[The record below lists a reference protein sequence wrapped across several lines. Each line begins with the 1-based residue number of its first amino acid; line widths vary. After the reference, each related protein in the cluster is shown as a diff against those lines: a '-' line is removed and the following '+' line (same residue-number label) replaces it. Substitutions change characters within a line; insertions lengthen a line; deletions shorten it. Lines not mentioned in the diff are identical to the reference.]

1 MTAISITPGYPNYS
15 DTDGSALNDGYVYI
29 GLEYQNPITAPTGA
43 FWDQDFQIP
52 ADQPLRTSGGYIV
65 RNGSPAAVYTGAA
78 YSILVQ
84 NKNLV
89 TVYNAPSAVITNVTN
104 TVEDITQYQGAHAT
118 DPLARNDGTPL
129 QVGDLY
135 FNTSINELKVWT
147 GSVWAAT
154 SPGNVAVQNFTG
166 TGSQTAF
173 TLSAAP
179 IAENNTQIYI
189 DGVYQQKDT
198 YAVAGATI
206 NFSAAPPNLS
216 TIEVVSFSIASL
228 GTVDSSNVSYNQG
241 GTGAVNQSVQS
252 KLQESVSPQDF
263 GAAADG
269 STNDTVAIQA
279 ALNSGSPI
287 ISGGGKTYKVNGS
300 LTMVSDTV
308 LEDCVFDYSGGADSV
323 PCVTA
328 AGTLAANI
336 SLTSNAAISATTLS
350 VADSSSLSEHDWIL
364 VSSDAVF
371 DDSDTDS
378 QVGEFVQVASQSSG
392 TITLRSPLVGAYA
405 TADAAKI
412 NKVSFVENIT
422 LRNVTIIG
430 SSSDDNGQH
439 GFKPYYASNVL
450 IESCRFENLSHNHV
464 QLVSCINSKCTSSYF
479 ENTVQDSTQAYGFSV
494 ASCCQDVVC
503 DTGSFNYLRHSW
515 STNNLTGY
523 AGIPRR
529 CSFDG
534 NTVTNSAKSVGG
546 TGGDAIDTHSAA
558 EDIFILN
565 NTVYGASGS
574 GINFECRS
582 GAIQNNSVF
591 DAIVNGIYYHNESD
605 SSGKMI
611 VSGNVVERPT
621 EDGIKL
627 FQGIRGTA
635 AVITSLVVADNQV
648 RDTGAHGIRLEEY
661 QTSGEPRNVSLTGNV
676 IYGTTSSGMY
686 IRDAIGLN
694 ITGNSFR
701 RSETKAIDIRDSA
714 GVSITGN
721 NIQHDSAAGSERAV
735 NIQDVNGITFSGN
748 SIYKESGT
756 GPAVA
761 VRGDSIKFVISNNS
775 ILSSATSSIVSI
787 LPTSAALD
795 TGAVINGNTI
805 GPVTTSSQLAIS
817 MDTKAEY
824 VLVTSN
830 NVRGTTGMSLG
841 SGTGNVSANNIT

>member
-1 MTAISITPGYPNYS
+1 M
-15 DTDGSALNDGYVYI
+15 ALTKPTNSMI
-29 GLEYQNPITAPTGA
+29 EGL
-43 FWDQDFQIP
+43 
-52 ADQPLRTSGGYIV
+52 
-65 RNGSPAAVYTGAA
+65 
-78 YSILVQ
+78 
-84 NKNLV
+84 
-89 TVYNAPSAVITNVTN
+89 VYNLT
-104 TVEDITQYQGAHAT
+104 DYGA
-118 DPLARNDGTPL
+118 
-129 QVGDLY
+129 VGD
-135 FNTSINELKVWT
+135 
-147 GSVWAAT
+147 
-154 SPGNVAVQNFTG
+154 
-166 TGSQTAF
+166 
-173 TLSAAP
+173 
-179 IAENNTQIYI
+179 
-189 DGVYQQKDT
+189 
-198 YAVAGATI
+198 GA
-206 NFSAAPPNLS
+206 
-216 TIEVVSFSIASL
+216 
-228 GTVDSSNVSYNQG
+228 
-241 GTGAVNQSVQS
+241 
-252 KLQESVSPQDF
+252 
-263 GAAADG
+263 
-269 STNDTVAIQA
+269 TNDTVAIQA

-336 SLTSNAAISATTLS
+336 ALTSNAAISATTVA
-350 VADSSSLSEHDWIL
+350 VADSSSLAEHDWIL

-422 LRNVTIIG
+422 LRNVTILG
-430 SSSDDNGQH
+430 GSSDDNGQH

-565 NTVYGASGS
+565 NTVYGASGN

-582 GAIQNNSVF
+582 GAVQNNSVF
-591 DAIVNGIYYHNESD
+591 DALVNGIHYHNESD

-661 QTSGEPRNVSLTGNV
+661 QTSGEPRNVSITGNV
-676 IYGTTSSGMY
+676 IYGTTSAGMY
-686 IRDAIGLN
+686 ITDAIGLN

-701 RSETKAIDIRDSA
+701 GSETKAIDIRDSA

-735 NIQDVNGITFSGN
+735 NIQDVTGITFSGN